1 MGPDYGGRT
10 VLTQCAVW
18 RSCGGCAAGVPSC
31 TRSERAQSVH
41 GACSERA
48 RSVRCARSGAGCGG
62 TLKLRKLRLPAQEYR
77 RCRGRLTGSGTAA
90 GAVAATDGGPVGA
103 GVRHACWLGDAGTD

>member
-1 MGPDYGGRT
+1 MGGVGVGPDYGGAR
-10 VLTQCAVW
+10 CS
-18 RSCGGCAAGVPSC
+18 RSACVALVQRLCGGCAVVHTQRAC
-31 TRSERAQSVH
+31 TERAWSVQ
-41 GACSERA
+41 
-48 RSVRCARSGAGCGG
+48 CARSGAGCGG